1 VPIRSRRAPPID
13 GRETIILRLEPIE
26 SAMDREMSTTY
37 PFPPPQERSV
47 TGSGDPIFPCVSFNL
62 DVPTG
67 APIYKKALVK
77 CLPGVRSGGRLAK
90 PHPPAT
96 GSPLPAGQRRA
107 QLNHLTRRCDF
118 PRLAQD
124 AHPDGRIGL
133 SGRMACTAEGAR
145 GGSPGDETG
154 PGEDF
159 E

>member
-67 APIYKKALVK
+67 APIY
-77 CLPGVRSGGRLAK
+77 
-90 PHPPAT
+90 T
-96 GSPLPAGQRRA
+96 
-107 QLNHLTRRCDF
+107 
-118 PRLAQD
+118 
-124 AHPDGRIGL
+124 
-133 SGRMACTAEGAR
+133 E
-145 GGSPGDETG
+145 G
-154 PGEDF
+154 PGEENQPRRLVHHQRVGSSIAHSPYMKPLSVMVVGSRRNSGLIASMVAF
-159 E
+159 

>member
-67 APIYKKALVK
+67 APIY
-77 CLPGVRSGGRLAK
+77 
-90 PHPPAT
+90 T
-96 GSPLPAGQRRA
+96 
-107 QLNHLTRRCDF
+107 
-118 PRLAQD
+118 
-124 AHPDGRIGL
+124 
-133 SGRMACTAEGAR
+133 E
-145 GGSPGDETG
+145 G
-154 PGEDF
+154 PGEVSAWGSVGRTTC
-159 E
+159 ETAPARHRVPAPCWPTSGTAESPYQTM